1 MKILSKKIHDIS
13 MIFPSQG
20 FSKPSQYKDVVLCI
34 YGRKHTKVLDLAL
47 HTKVL
52 ALT

>member
-34 YGRKHTKVLDLAL
+34 YGRKHTKVLAL

>member
-1 MKILSKKIHDIS
+1 